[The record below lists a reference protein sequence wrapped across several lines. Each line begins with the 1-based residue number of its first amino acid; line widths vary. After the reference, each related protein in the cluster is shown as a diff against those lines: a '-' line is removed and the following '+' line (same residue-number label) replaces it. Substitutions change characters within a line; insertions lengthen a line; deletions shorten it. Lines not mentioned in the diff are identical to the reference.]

1 MPSGCYNGLFMLM
14 GKVLNP
20 QVQSTIS
27 KIFPMITWCRELL
40 DINKGTL
47 KSNQCE
53 LLNFFWINKETW
65 QLLVNL
71 YPSDYEVSEDQN

>member
-1 MPSGCYNGLFMLM
+1 
-14 GKVLNP
+14 
-20 QVQSTIS
+20 
-27 KIFPMITWCRELL
+27 MITWCRELL